1 MIELGK
7 IGKEWIKMKMPE
19 RTSRPEGT
27 VATATVVRKR
37 KGRVKSPFLREKAT
51 RTAPRTSP
59 SLYTRDLFKRSDEAV
74 DRLKHRHSV

>member
-19 RTSRPEGT
+19 RTSTLEGT
-27 VATATVVRKR
+27 VATVVRKR